1 MPRNSEVVRMI
12 EEKTIASLRA
22 EATDNISAALV
33 KAVERATLDRPVH
46 VGAAKEKYGLASLM
60 KR

>member
-1 MPRNSEVVRMI
+1 MI